1 MVGDPTAVA
10 AMKRLKS
17 LSRELLHT
25 GEGRQEESDGGDIVL
40 SDASFTAARF
50 MHPPTRE
57 AAPTCSP
64 GRR

>member
-1 MVGDPTAVA
+1 
-10 AMKRLKS
+10 MKRLKS
-17 LSRELLHT
+17 LSRELLHA